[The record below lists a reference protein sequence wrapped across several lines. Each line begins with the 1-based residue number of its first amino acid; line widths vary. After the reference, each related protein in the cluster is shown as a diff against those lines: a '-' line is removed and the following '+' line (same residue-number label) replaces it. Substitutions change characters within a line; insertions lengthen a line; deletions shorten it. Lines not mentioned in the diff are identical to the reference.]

1 MQNFITALRAE
12 HIKKSGTG
20 IYLLAILM
28 GAAIPIIY
36 AIALFVE
43 SEPASPKDIVPYNYF
58 FQVLDDVLEAF
69 ATFFFPLF
77 IIITVSRITQLD
89 HRNGGWQ
96 LMETQPVSKASIY
109 FSKFTVLLISNAIAI
124 VSFILMSYLC
134 AGLLFSILDLPKAA
148 TFSFEFGLVLEL
160 FARLFL
166 AALVITSLQYLIS
179 VVLPSFVWSILTG
192 FVLLIAYLFLY
203 GFNVVPDW
211 YPIRFL
217 GTVARHT
224 KGSDMGYWITYSEI
238 AALLVTLFIVYIGF
252 NWYRHKSINR
262 AFLTKKRF
270 ATLLGVLLI
279 IALPLVWLLTPK
291 TMDAYNKT
299 IFSGTIDTKDHVRNI
314 YILGFFIDDT
324 IATIPIVNNAFH
336 YEVKQDIPTDIYRI
350 ILDEA
355 NVGNVFF
362 GNNDSINI
370 AFKKNKAALDGKIT
384 GTRLAESQ
392 YKDENK
398 KGYSTVSYYLQEN
411 IYIDNVDFITE
422 QITSEWNEKMEESC
436 KFKTADN
443 YVPRP
448 DFIQSNKKAV
458 TITYLNYWQDFL
470 KKRRAMFP
478 GKATKESTDIA
489 YIKSTVPLD
498 DESMLSNEDYFKYI
512 KARYIENNKADVDE
526 STKALQAI
534 AALKRGNFKDKMLY
548 WQLKTSVQ
556 EASAKS
562 ERDNLIAV
570 YAPQFSDAKYQKL
583 ITGVSKTLSNLD
595 KGMVAPAIAGTTLNR
610 ESFALENFKGK
621 YIAIDVWAT
630 WCAPCREES
639 PYFDKLAIKYKNQ
652 PIQFVA
658 LSTDRRIDDWFV
670 DATQKSK
677 SVLQVHADN
686 EKVFS
691 NDYNVEFIP
700 RFILIDKEGKV
711 VNSKMPRPSDATF
724 EQVLRQ
730 QLNLG
735 DEK

>member
-1 MQNFITALRAE
+1 MQNFTTALKAE

-20 IYLLAILM
+20 IYVLSVLM
-28 GAAIPIIY
+28 GIAIPIIY
-36 AIALFVE
+36 AIVLLVQ
-43 SEPASPKDIVPYNYF
+43 SEPASPADIVPYNYF
-58 FQVLDDVLEAF
+58 NRVLDDVLEAF
-69 ATFFFPLF
+69 ATFFFPLL

-96 LMETQPVSKASIY
+96 LMETQPVTKASIY
-109 FSKFTVLLISNAIAI
+109 FSKFTVLLISNTIAI
-124 VSFILMSYLC
+124 LSFILMAYICS
-134 AGLLFSILDLPKAA
+134 GLLFSIVDLPKAA
-148 TFSFEFGLVLEL
+148 TFSFEFGFVTQL
-160 FARLFL
+160 FFRLFL
-166 AALVITSLQYLIS
+166 AALVITALQYLIS
-179 VVLPSFVWSILTG
+179 VLIPSFVWSILTG
-192 FVLLIAYLFLY
+192 FVLLITYLFLY

-217 GTVARHT
+217 GSVAKHI
-224 KGSDMGYWITYSEI
+224 KGSDLGYWLTYSEI
-238 AALLVTLFIVYIGF
+238 AALLITLIIVYIGF
-252 NWYRHKSINR
+252 NWYRHKSVKQ
-262 AFLTKKRF
+262 AFFTKKRL
-270 ATLLGVLLI
+270 AALACVLLV
-279 IALPLVWLLTPK
+279 IALPLAWLLMPK
-291 TMDAYNKT
+291 TMDAYSKT
-299 IFSGTIDTKDHVRNI
+299 IVSGTIDTKDNVRNI

-324 IATIPIVNNAFH
+324 IAAIPIVNNAFH
-336 YEVKQDIPTDIYRI
+336 YEIKQDIPADIYRL

-362 GNNDSINI
+362 GKNDSINI

-398 KGYSTVSYYLQEN
+398 RSYSSVSYYLQEN

-422 QITSEWNEKMEESC
+422 QITNEWKEKMEESS

-443 YVPRP
+443 HVPRP
-448 DFIQSNKKAV
+448 DFVQSNKKAV

-478 GKATKESTDIA
+478 GKATKESADIA
-489 YIKSTVPLD
+489 YMKSTVPLD
-498 DESMLSNEDYFKYI
+498 DDSMLSNEDYFKYV
-512 KARYIENNKADVDE
+512 KVSYIENNKADIDE
-526 STKALQAI
+526 STKALKAI
-534 AALKRGNFKDKMLY
+534 AALKPGTFKDKMLY
-548 WQLKTSVQ
+548 WQLKTSVKD
-556 EASAKS
+556 ASAKS
-562 ERDNLIAV
+562 QRDNLIAT
-570 YAPQFSDAKYQKL
+570 YAPQFGNAKYQKL
-583 ITGVSKTLSNLD
+583 ITGIGKTLSNLD
-595 KGMVAPAIAGTTLNR
+595 KGMVAPAIAATTLSR
-610 ESFALENFKGK
+610 EPFALENFKGK

-652 PIQFVA
+652 PVQFVA

-700 RFILIDKEGKV
+700 RFILIDKEGKI